1 MRCIAKRAGCEEL
14 CKDLMRQVTRQ
25 WNGKLNSAEKNV
37 NWQTLGKIVAAV
49 CGKWGTL
56 IWPSPFRNE
65 ITASKIIPRKCV
77 QCSVMVPQSECSEL
91 LGIQKA
97 YTGSR
102 GRWTSTYES
111 STKSC
116 QSVELYQAQETLW
129 TEEAGSWENSGA
141 MAQTWSVLALLHP
154 FMAIVGGSTR
164 EIVGLSR

>member
-1 MRCIAKRAGCEEL
+1 MA
-14 CKDLMRQVTRQ
+14 
-25 WNGKLNSAEKNV
+25 
-37 NWQTLGKIVAAV
+37 
-49 CGKWGTL
+49 
-56 IWPSPFRNE
+56 
-65 ITASKIIPRKCV
+65 
-77 QCSVMVPQSECSEL
+77 PQSECSEL

-129 TEEAGSWENSGA
+129 TEEVGSWENSGA

-154 FMAIVGGSTR
+154 FMAVVGDSTRGIVGP
-164 EIVGLSR
+164 SR